1 MKRKTIMRS
10 ILLFTGLLAML
21 FAMSANV
28 YATDTPDSDPV
39 NATLEIVS
47 EDISVSPLDSEENRA
62 ALGQKKAEV
71 QAFLADFQEEREV
84 IQQNREKNKELA
96 AENKE
101 LRQDLKLKL
110 KEMKDNGTAP
120 DEETAVEL
128 AGLREELRTQTE
140 ALTDTKGDIKTII
153 EENKKN
159 IRALDS
165 EATEAAFDEII
176 EIQQQRYDY
185 LLQINGIL
193 KDMMALL

>member
-1 MKRKTIMRS
+1 MKRKKTMRG
-10 ILLFTGLLAML
+10 ILLLTGLLSMI
-21 FAMSANV
+21 FAMSVNV
-28 YATDTPDSDPV
+28 YATDTVDPDPV
-39 NATLEIVS
+39 NATL
-47 EDISVSPLDSEENRA
+47 
-62 ALGQKKAEV
+62 EV

-96 AENKE
+96 EENKE
-101 LRQDLKLKL
+101 LRQDLKLQL

-120 DEETAVEL
+120 DEEIAAEL

-140 ALTDTKGDIKTII
+140 ALTETKGDIKTII

-165 EATEAAFDEII
+165 DATEAAFDEII
-176 EIQQQRYDY
+176 DIQQQRYDY

-193 KDMMALL
+193 KDMTALL